1 MKQTIL
7 MLCLCGGLIVAG
19 CDSNKRSSKAFG
31 KKNSSAAA
39 KPASSKNTQATANS
53 SNNSSNTVTKSG
65 SAKTKLDSLLME
77 EERSNNSRPRT
88 YYQGS
93 TGVGTGGSYASH
105 AYRHDEMNKQKY
117 EKKALAR
124 QERNLMIQ
132 QARAEVDSLNAQT
145 ELQNTPADSLN
156 DAPVDSMQFSKK

>member
-7 MLCLCGGLIVAG
+7 MLCLCGGLMIVG

-39 KPASSKNTQATANS
+39 KPANSNKTQTTVNTST
-53 SNNSSNTVTKSG
+53 NNTTIVNGPAAAKSR
-65 SAKTKLDSLLME
+65 LDSLLME

-93 TGVGTGGSYASH
+93 SGVGTGGSYASS
-105 AYRHDEMNKQKY
+105 AYRHDELNKQKY
-117 EKKALAR
+117 QKQALAR
-124 QERNLMIQ
+124 KERNLMIQ
-132 QARAEVDSLNAQT
+132 NAQAELDSLNNQNNLSVEVDSVNAP
-145 ELQNTPADSLN
+145 L
-156 DAPVDSMQFSKK
+156 DSMQFSKK